1 MIDVIIQT
9 TAHASSNA
17 VTVLAEGLA
26 AGIAGAAAAAALIMH
41 GLHSATPAAG
51 TLLHLI

>member
-1 MIDVIIQT
+1 VIDVILQT

-26 AGIAGAAAAAALIMH
+26 AGITGAGAIAALIMH
-41 GLHSATPAAG
+41 GLHSATPAVGA
-51 TLLHLI
+51 LLRLL